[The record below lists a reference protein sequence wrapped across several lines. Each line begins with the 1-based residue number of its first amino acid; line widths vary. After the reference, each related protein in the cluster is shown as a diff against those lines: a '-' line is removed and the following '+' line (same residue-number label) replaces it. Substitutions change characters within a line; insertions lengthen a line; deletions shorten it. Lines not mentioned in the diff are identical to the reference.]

1 MFIYVLSL
9 EKRTNN
15 FSKKSIKKDKL
26 MFCILNFRIS
36 DEKQE
41 QLTKADMILSQF
53 KQDSL
58 KMDNDNKR
66 YTEKCKKIASD
77 LTKEES
83 KVLKKENKI
92 LNNFR

>member
-1 MFIYVLSL
+1 MA
-9 EKRTNN
+9 
-15 FSKKSIKKDKL
+15 
-26 MFCILNFRIS
+26 

-41 QLTKADMILSQF
+41 QLCKADLILGQF

-66 YTEKCKKIASD
+66 YTEQRKKIISD

-83 KVLKKENKI
+83 KVLKESKSINKI
-92 LNNFR
+92 LDSRIN